1 MLDAPWPTQHQ
12 PTRSYGFAPCNMRA
26 GWVNKSVE
34 EFIVDSFGEDKWN
47 QILSESKVTE
57 VAWVSSCAYA
67 DSITYE

>member
-1 MLDAPWPTQHQ
+1 
-12 PTRSYGFAPCNMRA
+12 MRA

-34 EFIVDSFGEDKWN
+34 EFIIDSFGEDKWN